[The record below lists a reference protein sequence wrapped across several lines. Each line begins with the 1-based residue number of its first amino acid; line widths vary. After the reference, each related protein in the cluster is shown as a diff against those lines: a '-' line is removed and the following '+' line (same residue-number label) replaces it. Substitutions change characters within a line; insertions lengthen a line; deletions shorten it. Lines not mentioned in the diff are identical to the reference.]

1 MRIVRLPTLEVEAV
15 AGPATAP
22 FANPYA
28 PADPTTAARRTS
40 TSPQSLSERPVD
52 RIASITAR

>member
-22 FANPYA
+22 FAHPYA
-28 PADPTTAARRTS
+28 PADPTITARRTS
-40 TSPQSLSERPVD
+40 TSPQSLGERPVA
-52 RIASITAR
+52 RIASITA